1 MTHPPTNCPNM
12 ATLEFSLVSL
22 VLPPRTRLT
31 PEWRHS
37 ETLESL
43 ALLALFG
50 LKKTGLSPIS
60 SSGLVRASK
69 ISNKTYPGRE
79 RLV

>member
-1 MTHPPTNCPNM
+1 MPTP
-12 ATLEFSLVSL
+12 EFSLVSL

-31 PEWRHS
+31 SEWRHS

-50 LKKTGLSPIS
+50 LKKAGLSPIWDS
-60 SSGLVRASK
+60 VRRPRTCLIDTGKPESQIGLS
-69 ISNKTYPGRE
+69 
-79 RLV
+79 LVEQG